1 MHTSF
6 YKQYVPVIISAACLF
21 TSLTLTAQDKKAKSQ
36 KQEEIIIKK
45 KTDKDEKTTI
55 VIDGDKVTVNGKPI
69 TELSNDDVLVKKIN
83 RTIEDIGDIDVDLDM
98 GLNDDSWAHGS
109 FPPVPPVPPV
119 PPLPPMA
126 WSDDNFS
133 LGENNMSF
141 SFSSKPML
149 GVYTEKDEKGAKVT
163 NVVDDSPA
171 AKAGLMK
178 GDIITKVGDKKVDDP
193 ASLADIIGDME
204 PNKEVDIYF
213 LRDKKEK
220 KISVK
225 LGERKESFSK
235 SFNYNAPH
243 MKQDFFKYKF
253 DGQDMFNRRPK
264 LGIRIQ
270 DVEEGNGVKVID
282 LEDSS
287 AAAKSGIKKDD
298 IITNIDG
305 TDIKN
310 TDDAREKI
318 NEVKDKNTYP
328 VKVQRNGTTVN
339 IDVKIPKK
347 LKTADL

>member
-1 MHTSF
+1 MYTSF
-6 YKQYVPVIISAACLF
+6 YKQYVPVILSAACLF
-21 TSLTLTAQDKKAKSQ
+21 TSVTLNAQDKKGKPQ

-69 TELSNDDVLVKKIN
+69 TELNDDVVVRKLN
-83 RTIEDIGDIDVDLDM
+83 RVMNDIGDIDVDVDIDADAWVA
-98 GLNDDSWAHGS
+98 GVH
-109 FPPVPPVPPV
+109 PPIPPIPPI
-119 PPLPPMA
+119 PPLPPLA
-126 WSDDNFS
+126 WNEDNFS
-133 LGENNMSF
+133 IDDNDIDFN
-141 SFSSKPML
+141 FSSKPML

-193 ASLADIIGDME
+193 SSLADIIGAME

-235 SFNYNAPH
+235 SFNYSAPQFNQNH
-243 MKQDFFKYKF
+243 FKYKF
-253 DGQDMFNRRPK
+253 DGQDMFNRKPK

-298 IITNIDG
+298 IIINIDG

-328 VKVQRNGTTVN
+328 VKVQRNGATVN
-339 IDVKIPKK
+339 IEVKIPKK
-347 LKTADL
+347 LKTTDL

>member
-1 MHTSF
+1 MYTSF
-6 YKQYVPVIISAACLF
+6 YKQYVPVILSAACLF
-21 TSLTLTAQDKKAKSQ
+21 TSVTLNAQDKKSKPQ
-36 KQEEIIIKK
+36 NQEEIIIKK
-45 KTDKDEKTTI
+45 KTDKGEKTTI

-69 TELSNDDVLVKKIN
+69 TELNEENIAIKKLY
-83 RTIEDIGDIDVDLDM
+83 RVMPDLADIDVDANPWIA
-98 GLNDDSWAHGS
+98 GVH
-109 FPPVPPVPPV
+109 PPIPPI
-119 PPLPPMA
+119 PPLPPLP
-126 WSDDNFS
+126 WNEDNFS
-133 LGENNMSF
+133 IDNNDIAINF
-141 SFSSKPML
+141 NAKPML

-178 GDIITKVGDKKVDDP
+178 GDIITKVDDKKVDDP
-193 ASLADIIGDME
+193 SSLADIIGAME
-204 PNKEVDIYF
+204 PDKEVTIYF

-225 LGERKESFSK
+225 LGERKDSFNK
-235 SFNYNAPH
+235 SFNYNAPQFN
-243 MKQDFFKYKF
+243 QDHFRYKF
-253 DGQDMFNRRPK
+253 DGQDMFNRKPK

-270 DVEEGNGVKVID
+270 DVEEGNGVKVIE

-339 IDVKIPKK
+339 IEVKIPKK
-347 LKTADL
+347 LKTTDL